1 MVAIHVHLREHHTRH
16 QPSSQAE
23 QEEDKIAIRGFDNE
37 SGEIRLVREWRRG
50 FDEPCGLFCACSPRT
65 HETRPHAD
73 PGDATLLTLA
83 SLCVEINAR
92 RSEPWEMPATISEVV
107 KKLNGVGVVSVKD
120 LRQALTA
127 PVSDGSVPARGSAA
141 GFHLNSTL
149 RTSGH
154 RAFGEE
160 TLEIMRRLLGWVQVG
175 RITSHRTESGRVASR
190 RVASTRLNSSLTR
203 LTRDKKDAKTRNYKC
218 SLTARLAQPLP
229 QALGVNQ
236 KTRKTLSN
244 LLTSPLLLQL
254 LHQPVQ
260 ALVQPLS
267 RRPDRALDVPV
278 ARAELWQVE
287 RVGDLCRRQRVWQVL
302 LVCKDEELGVGELV
316 VC

>member
-190 RVASTRLNSSLTR
+190 RVASRRVDSTQLESDSSHERQERRKDEKLQVLTHSATRPTSPPGSR
-203 LTRDKKDAKTRNYKC
+203 REPKDKKDSFK
-218 SLTARLAQPLP
+218 SPHFTAASP
-229 QALGVNQ
+229 
-236 KTRKTLSN
+236 
-244 LLTSPLLLQL
+244 TSPPTSPSPGTA
-254 LHQPVQ
+254 PVPSSRPCSGRTSCARG
-260 ALVQPLS
+260 ALAS
-267 RRPDRALDVPV
+267 R
-278 ARAELWQVE
+278 ARW
-287 RVGDLCRRQRVWQVL
+287 
-302 LVCKDEELGVGELV
+302 
-316 VC
+316 